1 MNILCI
7 NIFWKATNVK
17 EIHLNLKRGWNCC
30 LREST
35 DEALVCIDWQA
46 FNIDNVRHRAP
57 KQSVKKLNH
66 FVKEIRKAFLSQY
79 PSKHDWAEDERTAKE
94 LNAQFFHLRV
104 YFL

>member
-1 MNILCI
+1 MNKLCI
-7 NIFWKATNVK
+7 NIFGKATDVK
-17 EIHLNLKRGWNCC
+17 EIPFKFKTWMKLLFTRKYRWSASVYR
-30 LREST
+30 L
-35 DEALVCIDWQA
+35 QA